1 MSNPTAVGAT
11 ANAAPVQADGE
22 KKNAAE
28 PARKKDKGGP
38 ELLRKERQGKDG
50 GKGRQ
55 VKDGV
60 KKRQGKGGKN
70 DPIGAAGQR
79 QKGPAGN
86 SSGDGPRVKIA
97 RAHEGMKYAFR
108 PFQGLSDPREITELN
123 MQT

>member
-50 GKGRQ
+50 
-55 VKDGV
+55 V
-60 KKRQGKGGKN
+60 KKRHGKDGEN
-70 DPIGAAGQR
+70 EPIGVAGQR

-86 SSGDGPRVKIA
+86 SSPDGARVNPMKIA
-97 RAHEGMKYAFR
+97 CAHEGMMKCVLQLFPANCEPY
-108 PFQGLSDPREITELN
+108 EIAKLN